1 MAPMR
6 GNRPS
11 SPVDCPVFVSPHGL
25 IKTGAPYMRFV
36 SPLAAGVAMS
46 GGSGIVRTGAAAR
59 CGRRRRDCAGAG
71 WHPLA
76 RRPRRRTSVAVA
88 AATAHRVVLDESLPS
103 VMGSIG
109 LHVTG
114 GQRGDTCRP
123 RARMERPFPCTVVCR
138 FDAPAEGRAAAGRF
152 DVEDLLRP
160 CWWAAPGR
168 TRGRETLP
176 GPGAGGWT
184 RCRARPRGR
193 GLRQGPRARGHPDRG
208 SRSHDRVGC
217 SLL

>member
-1 MAPMR
+1 
-6 GNRPS
+6 
-11 SPVDCPVFVSPHGL
+11 
-25 IKTGAPYMRFV
+25 MRFV

-88 AATAHRVVLDESLPS
+88 AATDHRIVLDESLSS
-103 VMGSIG
+103 VMRSVG

-114 GQRGDTCRP
+114 GQRGDTGRP
-123 RARMERPFPCTVVCR
+123 RGRMERPVLCTVVCR

-152 DVEDLLRP
+152 DVADSYAP
-160 CWWAAPGR
+160 CWWDARSDPRQG
-168 TRGRETLP
+168 TLP
-176 GPGAGGWT
+176 GPGGGWT
-184 RCRARPRGR
+184 CCRARPRGR
-193 GLRQGPRARGHPDRG
+193 G
-208 SRSHDRVGC
+208 
-217 SLL
+217 

>member
-88 AATAHRVVLDESLPS
+88 AATDQRIVLDESLSS
-103 VMGSIG
+103 VMRSVG

-114 GQRGDTCRP
+114 GQRDDTGRP
-123 RARMERPFPCTVVCR
+123 RARMERPVLCTVVCR
-138 FDAPAEGRAAAGRF
+138 FRRAGPRASRGRPVRRRG
-152 DVEDLLRP
+152 LLRP
-160 CWWAAPGR
+160 
-168 TRGRETLP
+168 LL
-176 GPGAGGWT
+176 GAGHAT
-184 RCRARPRGR
+184 RPGGRRLDPLQGKTPRAR
-193 GLRQGPRARGHPDRG
+193 LRQGPRARGHPDRG
-208 SRSHDRVGC
+208 SRSHDRVG
-217 SLL
+217 